1 MQFLYPIF
9 LWSLLALAIPV
20 LIHLFYFR
28 RFKKVAFT
36 NVRFLKELKEETS
49 HRSRVRNL
57 LVLAAR
63 MIALAALILAFA
75 FPFIPSPN
83 QSSQGQ
89 RASTIFIDNSFSMQG
104 KTEDVT
110 LLEQARER
118 ARDVINSHSDA
129 DLIHLLTHD
138 FKGKHQRWLTKEE
151 ALNLLDEI
159 NISSSSRK
167 ISEIIDRQEQMLT
180 KVEDYLPHIYWL
192 TDLQADMIDIPVF
205 PDTSLALTVVP
216 FESQKES
223 NVALDS
229 VWMAGP
235 VATSNEPT
243 TFLAR
248 ITNYGNGLVENVR
261 LSVQHGGQTQPLA
274 VVDIPSKESVVDTFT
289 LSLRNTGWQSALV
302 KLTDYPI
309 TFDDQYH
316 ISFEIPDELDVLVV
330 SENATNPS
338 LQKAVGSLPQ
348 TKLTTA
354 TANKLNYNNI
364 PSQDLVILDGLR
376 LISTGMISAL
386 VDYVDNG
393 GNLLVFPG
401 ANSDITSLNQLLT
414 NINGPI
420 AGEWKKED
428 MEVTRIDQNEF
439 VFNSVFFKISKNVR
453 LPKTSQYLDLK
464 RSGKGMEQLL
474 TLRNGQP
481 FLAKSIL
488 GDGRAFIC
496 ASPLGQQYS
505 DLTQRADIFIP
516 MIYKM
521 ALSKTKTLPLSY
533 VIGKENIISVKNID
547 LGNEGVLEM
556 KGPSNFI
563 PGMVRTGKKVML
575 DLEGQVSTSGIYD
588 LYSGDDLI
596 RKIAFNY
603 NRLESNM
610 NFEDVDSWLDDFH
623 PQAELVDY
631 IQQADLASFI
641 REQRDGKVLWRLF
654 LVISLIFLAVEQLL
668 LRFWK
673 T

>member
-1 MQFLYPIF
+1 MQFLYPLF

-28 RFKKVAFT
+28 RFKKVPFT

-49 HRSRVRNL
+49 HRSRIRNL

-63 MIALAALILAFA
+63 MIALGALILAFA

-118 ARDVINSHSDA
+118 ARDVIHSHSDA

-151 ALNLLDEI
+151 AFTLLDEI
-159 NISSSSRK
+159 TISSSSRK
-167 ISEIIDRQEQMLT
+167 ISEIIDRQEQMLSQ
-180 KVEDYLPHIYWL
+180 VEDYLPHLYWL
-192 TDLQADMIDIPVF
+192 TDLQEDMVDIPAF
-205 PDTSLALTVVP
+205 PDTSLALTVIP
-216 FESQKES
+216 FVSLKES

-235 VATSNEPT
+235 VASSTEPT
-243 TFLAR
+243 TFLAK

-274 VVDIPSKESVVDTFT
+274 VVDIPSKESIVDTFT
-289 LSLRNTGWQSALV
+289 LSIRKGGWQSALV

-316 ISFEIPDELDVLVV
+316 IAFDAPDELNLLIV
-330 SENATNPS
+330 SDNSPNPS

-348 TKLTTA
+348 ANLTTA
-354 TANKLNYNNI
+354 TSDRLNYNDI
-364 PSQDLVILDGLR
+364 PNQDLVVLDGLR
-376 LISTGMISAL
+376 QISTGMTSSL
-386 VDYVDNG
+386 VNYLENG

-401 ANSDITSLNQLLT
+401 ANTDVTSLNNLLAKA
-414 NINGPI
+414 NGPI
-420 AGEWKKED
+420 AGDWKKEE
-428 MEVTRIDQNEF
+428 MEVTRINQNEF

-453 LPKTSQYLDLK
+453 LPKALNYLDLK
-464 RSGKGMEQLL
+464 RSGRGIENLL

-496 ASPLGQQYS
+496 ASPLGSQYS

-521 ALSKTKTLPLSY
+521 ALSRAKSLPLSY
-533 VIGKENIISVKNID
+533 VIGNADIISINNID
-547 LGNEGVLEM
+547 LGDDGVLEM
-556 KGPSNFI
+556 KGPANFI
-563 PGMVRTGKKVML
+563 PGIMRSGKRVML
-575 DLEGQVSTSGIYD
+575 DLEGQVSAGGIYD
-588 LYSGDDLI
+588 LHSGNEII
-596 RKIAFNY
+596 RKVAFNY
-603 NRLESNM
+603 SRLESDM
-610 NFEDVDSWLDDFH
+610 TFIGADDWLKEFH
-623 PQAELVDY
+623 PKADLVDY
-631 IQQADLASFI
+631 MQQADLASFI
-641 REQRDGKVLWRLF
+641 REQRDGKLLWRLF

>member
-1 MQFLYPIF
+1 
-9 LWSLLALAIPV
+9 
-20 LIHLFYFR
+20 
-28 RFKKVAFT
+28 
-36 NVRFLKELKEETS
+36 
-49 HRSRVRNL
+49 
-57 LVLAAR
+57 

-83 QSSQGQ
+83 QSNQGQ

-129 DLIHLLTHD
+129 DLIQLLTHD

-205 PDTSLALTVVP
+205 PDTSLALTVIP

-274 VVDIPSKESVVDTFT
+274 VVDIPSKESIVDTFT

-302 KLTDYPI
+302 KITDYPI

-354 TANKLNYNNI
+354 TANKLNYNDI

-386 VDYVDNG
+386 VDYVENG

-401 ANSDITSLNQLLT
+401 ANSDITSLNELLT
-414 NINGPI
+414 RINGPI

-563 PGMVRTGKKVML
+563 PGMVRTGKKIML